1 MSTGKRTRAAADFLQ
16 HATKKVK
23 VDAPMSGDAAV
34 LPAVSESLSTLHA
47 LIYPTGKKA
56 TSELTE
62 FQRRVYAITKR
73 IPEGEPYSSDSA
85 GPPPSRSP
93 EGGGSTARARD
104 GDWS

>member
-34 LPAVSESLSTLHA
+34 LPAVSDSLSTLHA

-56 TSELTE
+56 TSELTQ

-73 IPEGEPYSSDSA
+73 IPAGETLRTQPGRCLTASQSRGRSA
-85 GPPPSRSP
+85 
-93 EGGGSTARARD
+93 AQ
-104 GDWS
+104 